1 MKCYHVDI
9 MQSALDDIRDIRAYI
24 AADNPVAA
32 SQQRKRILSSAKSL
46 ARSPKRYRIRG
57 KDLQGRELRFLPC
70 DNYVLIYYV
79 DDNNNIVHL
88 IQVASSRRDIDSLI
102 FPEQKS

>member
-1 MKCYHVDI
+1 MVSYHVDI

-24 AADNPVAA
+24 AADNLEAA
-32 SQQRKRILSSAKSL
+32 ARQRKRILSAAKSL
-46 ARSPKRYRIRG
+46 AHSPKRYRVRG

-88 IQVASSRRDIDSLI
+88 MQVAYSRRDIDSLI
-102 FPEQKS
+102 